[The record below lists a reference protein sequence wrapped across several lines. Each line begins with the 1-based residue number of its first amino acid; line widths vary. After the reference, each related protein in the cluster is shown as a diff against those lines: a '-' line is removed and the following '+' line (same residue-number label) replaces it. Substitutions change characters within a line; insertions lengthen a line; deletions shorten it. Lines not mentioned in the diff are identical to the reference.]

1 MGRNATIFMASR
13 WRGEA
18 MVTVSPGISVTVAS
32 VSDDG
37 EGIHGFA
44 LLFSQLGGRSRS
56 FAS

>member
-1 MGRNATIFMASR
+1 MVRNATIFIASR

-37 EGIHGFA
+37 DGIHGFG
-44 LLFSQLGGRSRS
+44 LPFSQLGGRFRS
-56 FAS
+56 IAS